1 MRVLI
6 VDDHLVVRESLK
18 QFIEGITVSEAT
30 VETCSSGEALTLVQ
44 GGGHDVVLLGLT
56 LLAIDPI
63 EMLKQIRADKPKLPV
78 LVLSSLDEEQYCSRL
93 LRAGASGILTNS
105 SATGEL
111 GDALTRVFHGRK
123 YISPSLAERLT
134 EIPAGE
140 DTPLHETLSDREYE
154 VMVSL
159 ASGKRVK
166 QIADSMSLSIKTV
179 STYHTRIL
187 MKLKLENDAQL
198 IRYAIEQGMVRN
210 SLMAQEKLII
220 SELNIR
226 TAPVISTIKEIWRQR
241 KLVII
246 VIGILGIITWIV
258 LGFVLPRL
266 YRFVF

>member
-1 MRVLI
+1 MQVLI
-6 VDDHLVVRESLK
+6 VDDYLVVREGLK
-18 QFIEGITVSEAT
+18 QFIEGTTTSGAT
-30 VETCSSGEALTLVQ
+30 VETCSSGEALKLLRE
-44 GGGHDVVLLGLT
+44 GYPDVVVLGLT
-56 LLAIDPI
+56 LSTIDPI
-63 EMLKQIRADKPKLPV
+63 DILKQIRSKKPKLPV
-78 LVLSSLDEEQYCSRL
+78 LVLSVSDEEQYCSRL

-105 SATGEL
+105 SATVEL
-111 GDALTRVFHGRK
+111 GDALTRVSRGRK

-134 EIPAGE
+134 EIPTGE
-140 DTPLHETLSDREYE
+140 DTPPHETLSDREYE
-154 VMVSL
+154 VMLSL

-187 MKLKLENDAQL
+187 TKLRLENDAQL
-198 IRYAIEQGMVRN
+198 IRYAIDRGIVRN
-210 SLMAQEKLII
+210 SLIAQEKLII

-226 TAPVISTIKEIWRQR
+226 TAPLISTIKEIWRQR

-246 VIGILGIITWIV
+246 VIGVLGIITWIV